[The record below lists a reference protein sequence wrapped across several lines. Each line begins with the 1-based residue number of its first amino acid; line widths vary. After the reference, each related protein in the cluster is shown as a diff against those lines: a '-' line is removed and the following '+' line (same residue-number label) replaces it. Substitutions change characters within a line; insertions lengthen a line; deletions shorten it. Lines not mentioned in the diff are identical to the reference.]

1 MERIRRERIILE
13 DLISPIYKTNQNI
26 DTLKIKEI
34 KLTGDKTLSKKISK
48 GLSIEIIKNNRSL
61 NKLDIDSQKNVT
73 ETSKNS
79 KGQVTSYRTTIS
91 TIISIIDGDDNLVRK
106 KNISKQFS
114 YNVLTNKFKLKEYQE
129 EIENNSFSESIETKE
144 LFDHDLNE
152 EEDFEIPAFLR
163 RQKF

>member
-1 MERIRRERIILE
+1 MKKIFILFLLIIT
-13 DLISPIYKTNQNI
+13 SCGYQPIYKTNQNI

-34 KLTGDKTLSKKISK
+34 KLTGDKTLGEKISK
-48 GLSIEIIKNNRSL
+48 GLSLKIIKNDVAL
-61 NKLDIDSQKNVT
+61 NKLEIDSQMNLN

-114 YNVLTNKFKLKEYQE
+114 YNVLANKFKFKEYQE
-129 EIENNSFSESIETKE
+129 EIENNLINQIIRDVNIF
-144 LFDHDLNE
+144 LN
-152 EEDFEIPAFLR
+152 F
-163 RQKF
+163 